1 MRPPVPHHRPVG
13 GAPRHPLRLLIV
25 EDEKRLATAL
35 ARGLAAEGFVVDTA
49 HDGVTGLHM
58 ASERDYDLI
67 VLDIML
73 PGLNGYRV
81 CAQLRA
87 AGDDTPILMLTA
99 KDGEY
104 DEAEGLDTGA
114 DDYLT
119 KPFSYVV
126 LQARIRALLRRRSR
140 AGARPLRIGDLAVDP
155 AARRVE
161 RAGTDIA
168 LTAKEFA
175 VLEHLAL
182 HAGQVVSKSDILD
195 HVWDFA
201 YDGDPNIV
209 EVYVSALRRKID
221 VPFGRRSITTVRGAG
236 YRLEADGG
244 RDA

>member
-1 MRPPVPHHRPVG
+1 M
-13 GAPRHPLRLLIV
+13 RLLIV
-25 EDEKRLATAL
+25 EDEKRLAAAL
-35 ARGLAAEGFVVDTA
+35 ARGLAAEGFAVDLA
-49 HDGVTGLHM
+49 HDGVTGLHR
-58 ASERDYDLI
+58 AQEQDYDLI

-73 PGLNGYRV
+73 PGLNGYRI

-126 LQARIRALLRRRSR
+126 LQARIRALLRRRTR
-140 AGARPLRIGDLAVDP
+140 AGSSLVRIGDLTVDP
-155 AARRVE
+155 GARRVE
-161 RAGTDIA
+161 RAGKDIT

-182 HAGQVVSKSDILD
+182 HAGQVVSKTDILD

-209 EVYVSALRRKID
+209 EVYISALRRKID

>member
-1 MRPPVPHHRPVG
+1 M
-13 GAPRHPLRLLIV
+13 RLLIV
-25 EDEKRLATAL
+25 EDEKRLAVSL
-35 ARGLAAEGFVVDTA
+35 AKGLRAEGFAVDVV
-49 HDGVTGLHM
+49 HDGTEGLRL
-58 ASERDYDLI
+58 ASEGVHDLV

-81 CAQLRA
+81 CAALRA
-87 AGDDTPILMLTA
+87 AGHDVPILMLTA

-126 LQARIRALLRRRSR
+126 LVARVKALLRRRGSAGASPVLR
-140 AGARPLRIGDLAVDP
+140 AGGLVVDR
-155 AARRVE
+155 ATRRVSRDGVE
-161 RAGTDIA
+161 VT

-175 VLEHLAL
+175 VLEQLATR
-182 HAGQVVSKSDILD
+182 AGQVVGKPEILE

-209 EVYVSALRRKID
+209 EVYVSTLRRKLGTDTIQ
-221 VPFGRRSITTVRGAG
+221 TVRGAG
-236 YRLEADGG
+236 YRMVTS
-244 RDA
+244 

>member
-1 MRPPVPHHRPVG
+1 M
-13 GAPRHPLRLLIV
+13 RLLIV
-25 EDEKRLATAL
+25 EDEKRLAASL
-35 ARGLAAEGFVVDTA
+35 AGGLAAEGFAVEVA
-49 HDGVTGLHM
+49 HDGRTGLER
-58 ASERDYDLI
+58 ALDRDYDLI

-81 CAQLRA
+81 CAELRA
-87 AGDDTPILMLTA
+87 AGDETPILMLTA

-126 LQARIRALLRRRSR
+126 LLARIRALLRRRAR
-140 AGARPLRIGDLAVDP
+140 GGAVPSIVLGDLTVDP
-155 AARRVE
+155 AAKRARRGDVE
-161 RAGTDIA
+161 VE

-175 VLEHLAL
+175 VLEHLAVN
-182 HAGQVVSKSDILD
+182 AGQVVSKAQIME

-221 VPFGRRSITTVRGAG
+221 APFGRRSIVTVRGAG
-236 YRLEADGG
+236 YRLATDGG
-244 RDA
+244 AGGRG